1 MLRKLISSR
10 IKSEFLVIPFAILL
24 FQLNFVFSEYVQVS
38 EDFHKFDFYTSGP
51 SQTSAPKSINLKY
64 YDSKYS
70 KNFEIEF
77 GFRARTPTGN
87 LFQTDNEGS
96 GIRLELVPSATP
108 NEFTFLLQYRTWD
121 GERFLKTTKSLELN
135 RNYILNL
142 SLNYDNQLRLSIDNR
157 EILKERISKQDI
169 RFKRFI
175 LGAGLSGTRVFNG
188 DIANATFNLDTFER
202 KSFVPATTV
211 ITIVVFWLL
220 ILFVKDP
227 YKARYFCN
235 RIQILKELLAVSI
248 VLGLTLRL
256 NFQKSFENFFGDDF
270 LMLWPIRGSDPLTI
284 FTESIGP
291 QYRPLTELLLL
302 LRFEVHGL
310 NLSSWSMGGK
320 LFSAL
325 ILIYLYWFL
334 REKIRL
340 GIALTSLTCLG
351 YMTSIQ
357 FLGSTLWW
365 ASVGTQHLLSQ
376 LLTIYLFSSVID
388 FFRDNLS
395 KSTLNKVIFRCLL
408 LALTS
413 EIFIPIFIVT
423 PALLIFFGDV
433 INRRDLF
440 NSKMKFSHKIMRRGS
455 VRSLLSRSFP
465 FLVALIVFFSFRLI
479 VVQVGRV
486 VAASS
491 AKNFDFSSFDFLSV
505 ATQFFEYFSTFSGNI
520 LGVHFYDYG
529 ANEYRLMSFSDY
541 SQVLKVLTLSLAILG
556 MYISFKNIALW
567 WNWHLTH
574 WGKEQFLNFSLLLVM
589 MISILIPSLVPDY
602 QQTRWVQLPFFL
614 YLVLTVRVRFS
625 QVALRRHDFFLGI
638 FLMLQVVTNL
648 FLIHENFGVDLL

>member
-1 MLRKLISSR
+1 MFRKLNLR
-10 IKSEFLVIPFAILL
+10 WIKSEFLVIPFVILL
-24 FQLNFVFSEYVQVS
+24 FQLNFVFSDYIKVS
-38 EDFHKFDFYTSGP
+38 EDFHKFDAYISGSP
-51 SQTSAPKSINLKY
+51 QISAPKSINLKY
-64 YDSKYS
+64 YDNKYS

-77 GFRARTPTGN
+77 SFRARTTTGN

-96 GIRLELVPSATP
+96 GIRLELVPSAAP
-108 NEFTFLLQYRTWD
+108 DEFTFLLQYRAWD

-135 RNYILNL
+135 RDYILNL

-202 KSFVPATTV
+202 ESFVPTTTV
-211 ITIVVFWLL
+211 IIVIIFLL
-220 ILFVKDP
+220 FISFVKNLSKSRRFPDGTS
-227 YKARYFCN
+227 
-235 RIQILKELLAVSI
+235 ILRELLAVSI
-248 VLGLTLRL
+248 VLGLILRL
-256 NFQKSFENFFGDDF
+256 NFQRSFENFFGDDF

-320 LFSAL
+320 LFSTL
-325 ILIYLYWFL
+325 LLIYLYWFL

-340 GIALTSLTCLG
+340 GITLTSLACLG

-357 FLGSTLWW
+357 FLGSSLWW

-376 LLTIYLFSSVID
+376 SLTIYLFSSVID
-388 FFRDNLS
+388 FFRDNLRKS
-395 KSTLNKVIFRCLL
+395 KLSTVIFRGLL
-408 LALTS
+408 LTLTS

-423 PALLIFFGDV
+423 PALLIFFGDM
-433 INRRDLF
+433 IDRRHLL
-440 NSKMKFSHKIMRRGS
+440 NSKMKFSHKIMRRGI
-455 VRSLLSRSFP
+455 VRSLLFRSFP
-465 FLVALIVFFSFRLI
+465 FLVAAIVFFSFRLI

-505 ATQFFEYFSTFSGNI
+505 ATQFFEYFFTFSGNI
-520 LGVHFYDYG
+520 FGVHFYDYG

-541 SQVLKVLTLSLAILG
+541 GQVLKVLTLSLAILG
-556 MYISFKNIALW
+556 MYISLKNIALW
-567 WNWHLTH
+567 WNWHLTQ
-574 WGKEQFLNFSLLLVM
+574 WGKEQYLNFSLLLVM
-589 MISILIPSLVPDY
+589 ILSILIPSLVPDY
-602 QQTRWVQLPFFL
+602 QQIRWVQLPFFL
-614 YLVLTVRVRFS
+614 YLVLMVRVRFS
-625 QVALRRHDFFLGI
+625 QVTLKRHDFFLGI
-638 FLMLQVVTNL
+638 FLVVQVVSNL
-648 FLIHENFGVDLL
+648 FLIHDNFGVNIL